1 LGKPLGEMPV
11 LKGRYYMRGLSMWF
25 CFGKWANP
33 QLSFG
38 APTLVRLCIG
48 WFSFAVLSVDIDLL
62 IGTLV
67 RDITALKAVEA
78 KRAHRPTGKLTA

>member
-1 LGKPLGEMPV
+1 
-11 LKGRYYMRGLSMWF
+11 MRGLSMWF
-25 CFGKWANP
+25 CFGKWARP

-38 APTLVRLCIG
+38 APTLVRVCIG
-48 WFSFAVLSVDIDLL
+48 WFSFAILSVDIDML

-78 KRAHRPTGKLTA
+78 KRAHTPNSASPL